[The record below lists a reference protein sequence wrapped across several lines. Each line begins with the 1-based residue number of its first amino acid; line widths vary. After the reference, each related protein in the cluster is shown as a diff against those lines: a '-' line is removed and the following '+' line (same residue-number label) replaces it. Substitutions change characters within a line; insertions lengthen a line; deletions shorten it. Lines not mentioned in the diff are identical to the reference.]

1 MRGGHALPGAQ
12 LDEGHQEV
20 GQPHHPDVGHIPTND
35 VEEQFAVRNTYDYA
49 RSTAGEDYK
58 MEQPRHIALNPA
70 SCPEDS
76 LGGDLVEYLVV
87 FLAGPP
93 HVVRK
98 QGRGSGKLAHKG
110 SFGSEPS

>member
-1 MRGGHALPGAQ
+1 MLPEVRGGLITQ
-12 LDEGHQEV
+12 MWDTFLQ
-20 GQPHHPDVGHIPTND
+20 TTR
-35 VEEQFAVRNTYDYA
+35 RNTYDYA
-49 RSTAGEDYK
+49 RSAVGEDYK
-58 MEQPRHIALNPA
+58 TYRKTELPRHIALNPA

-76 LGGDLVEYLVV
+76 LGGDLVEYPVV

-98 QGRGSGKLAHKG
+98 QGRGPGKLAHKG